1 MAAQAKEII
10 AEWRKKI
17 NSYRKLAKRHVREYI
32 EIMEK
37 STDNEK
43 ERLID
48 SFGKFKI
55 SNTLQRITLYSEA
68 FNQLAEK
75 DLNQAIFALDDYC
88 SKVDQKMNDVSSK
101 FS

>member
-1 MAAQAKEII
+1 MSAQAKEII
-10 AEWRKKI
+10 AEWRKNI

-48 SFGKFKI
+48 SFGK
-55 SNTLQRITLYSEA
+55 
-68 FNQLAEK
+68 
-75 DLNQAIFALDDYC
+75 
-88 SKVDQKMNDVSSK
+88 
-101 FS
+101 